1 MCSTDVLDLYEEYR
15 QDFEAWGH
23 EFLKAPLSL
32 ERFGDLVAE
41 REDIEILDD
50 CGHATEKDLLVM
62 FLGSWVPK
70 RSLFV
75 RCGQRPAAS
84 GAAGPARV
92 SRA

>member
-50 CGHATEKDLLVM
+50 CGHATEKDLTRRDELDRLM
-62 FLGSWVPK
+62 LTH
-70 RSLFV
+70 
-75 RCGQRPAAS
+75 AS
-84 GAAGPARV
+84 YFANGPRV
-92 SRA
+92 LMVYGPDDA